1 LKKAQNKKEPL
12 KARRGFRELPKLR
25 NVMDKWESFY
35 GVDEAYF
42 ASKNCASTSVEIAQ
56 QSALW
61 RDLGVSLAQKKGEI
75 LGFIQKMGGFGGRRI
90 ILTGAGS
97 SAYAGEAA
105 AMMIGKSAGLRVDPV
120 HTTDIVSVP
129 YSVLFPDIPTLLISF
144 GRSGNSPE
152 SIGAVDYA
160 RKIVKDLYEI
170 ALVCDS
176 DSKLARITAES
187 DRGLVFIM
195 PEGSCDKSFA
205 MTSSFTCMTLAC
217 CAVFSAGNFDGF
229 IKDIGRLAAVV
240 DGKKDALVAAA
251 RKWAA
256 VDYDRLVVLGSG
268 CQKGLA
274 REAALKSMELTTGLV
289 NTGWDSPM
297 GFRHGPKAVIKDKT
311 LTVHFISPD
320 PFTARYDLDLLAEI
334 CRQKKGNRVIALSG
348 EALAIPVDE
357 NIVIG
362 GENYGFGEDICR
374 GLSYVFFCQLLAM
387 FKSLALG
394 LPTDDPVP
402 TGELTRVVSG
412 VTLYDL
418 KD

>member
-1 LKKAQNKKEPL
+1 
-12 KARRGFRELPKLR
+12 
-25 NVMDKWESFY
+25 MDTWEVFY
-35 GVDEAYF
+35 GLDEAYF
-42 ASKNCASTSVEIAQ
+42 SSKNCIFTSAEIAR

-61 RDLGVSLAQKKGEI
+61 RNLGVILSQKRGEI
-75 LGFIQKMGGFGGRRI
+75 LAFIKKMGGLEGRRI
-90 ILTGAGS
+90 VLTGAGS

-105 AMMIGKSAGLRVDPV
+105 AMMVGKSAGLRAESV

-129 YSVLFPDIPTLLISF
+129 HSVLFPDLPTLLISF

-152 SIGAVDYA
+152 SIGAVEYA

-170 ALVCDS
+170 ALVCDYE
-176 DSKLARITAES
+176 SKLAKITAES
-187 DRGLVFIM
+187 GRGLAFIM
-195 PEGSCDKSFA
+195 PEGSCDKGFA

-217 CAVFSAGNFDGF
+217 CAVLGAGNFDTF
-229 IKDIGRLAAVV
+229 IEDIGRLAAAV
-240 DGKKDALVAAA
+240 DGKKDALVTAA

-256 VDYDRLVVLGSG
+256 VDYDRLIVLGSG

-274 REAALKSMELTTGLV
+274 REGALKSMELTTGIV

-297 GFRHGPKAVIKDKT
+297 GFRHGPKAVITDKT

-348 EALAIPVDE
+348 EKLSIPVDE

-362 GENYGFGEDICR
+362 GENYGFGQDICR
-374 GLSYVFFCQLLAM
+374 GLSYLFFCQLLAM

-394 LPTDDPVP
+394 LSTDNPVP

>member
-1 LKKAQNKKEPL
+1 
-12 KARRGFRELPKLR
+12 
-25 NVMDKWESFY
+25 MDRWGIFY
-35 GVDEAYF
+35 GLDEAYF
-42 ASKNCASTSVEIAQ
+42 LSKNCIFTSVEIAQ

-61 RDLGVSLAQKKGEI
+61 RNLGAALSQKKGEI
-75 LGFIQKMGGFGGRRI
+75 AGFIKKMGGLEGRRI

-105 AMMIGKSAGLRVDPV
+105 AMMIGKSIGLRTDPV

-152 SIGAVDYA
+152 SIGAVEYA

-170 ALVCDS
+170 ALVCDGES
-176 DSKLARITAES
+176 RLARITAES
-187 DRGLVFIM
+187 GRGLPLIM

-217 CAVFSAGNFDGF
+217 CAVLSAGNFDTF
-229 IKDIGRLAAVV
+229 IEDIGRLAAVV
-240 DGKKDALVAAA
+240 DKEKDALVAAA

-256 VDYDRLVVLGSG
+256 VDYDRLIILGSG

-274 REAALKSMELTTGLV
+274 REGALKSMELTTGIV
-289 NTGWDSPM
+289 NTGWDSPL
-297 GFRHGPKAVIKDKT
+297 GFRHGPKAVINDKT

-334 CRQKKGNRVIALSG
+334 YRQKKGNRVIALSG
-348 EALAIPVDE
+348 EKLSIPVDE

-362 GENYGFGEDICR
+362 GENYGFGKDICR
-374 GLSYVFFCQLLAM
+374 GLSYLLFCQLLAM

-394 LPTDDPVP
+394 LPTDNPVP